1 MKKLINTLAI
11 ATIVVASVGS
21 LQAGN
26 SLYNGNQVQFV
37 PVTLTG
43 VIYSEGTY
51 GGTNYSK
58 PSTNVVR
65 RAANFFAHTPAV
77 NTTNYSVSF
86 ANVEY
91 TTYTTTVFKLS
102 DYIAALDANMGWS
115 IPTNSRLLFV
125 TTPDWSHPLAAVGL
139 VSGTNYYDL
148 EQSNLVSSAGLAN
161 GFSISAGRNSDIG
174 QSSGPTLCNQTT
186 TSEFYASSFTN
197 FGNAYFTLNTYT
209 NDMSPNIQF
218 QINGQYVLVQNAA
231 SANLSYT
238 NGVSY
243 TAVSAVLMG
252 SVWTNTSPTVD
263 SCAYNEFGI
272 FSGTLNA
279 SSTTNRVDFRD

>member
-1 MKKLINTLAI
+1 MKKLIKALAI
-11 ATIVVASVGS
+11 TTIVVASAGS
-21 LQAGN
+21 IKAT
-26 SLYNGNQVQFV
+26 SFYNGNQVQFV

-77 NTTNYSVSF
+77 NTTNYSVSY

-115 IPTNSRLLFV
+115 IPTNSRLVFQ
-125 TTPDWSHPLAAVGL
+125 TSPNWSHPLTAVWL
-139 VSGTNYYDL
+139 VSGTNYYSL
-148 EQSNLVSSAGLAN
+148 EQSNLVGNAGIDN
-161 GFSISAGRNSDIG
+161 GFSVTAGRQSRIG

-186 TSEFYASSFTN
+186 TSEYLATSFTN
-197 FGNAYFTLNTYT
+197 FGNAHFTLNTYT
-209 NDMSPNIQF
+209 NDMSPNVQF

-238 NGVSY
+238 NGSSY

-252 SVWTNTSPTVD
+252 SVWTNTSPTINSD
-263 SCAYNEFGI
+263 AYNEVGI

-279 SSTTNRVDFRD
+279 SATTNRVGFGG